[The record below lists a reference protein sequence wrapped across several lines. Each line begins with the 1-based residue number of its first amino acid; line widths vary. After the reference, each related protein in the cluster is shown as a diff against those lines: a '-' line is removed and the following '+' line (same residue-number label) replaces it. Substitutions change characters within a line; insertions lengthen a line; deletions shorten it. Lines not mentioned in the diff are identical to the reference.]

1 MVWHGKQRP
10 GIPNLTWKAF
20 VRIVFPRLPSFLHS
34 SFPALLPC
42 FLPSC
47 LPSVLRSFLPHT
59 IPIPTRT
66 HAHII
71 AGARPSPSP
80 SPSPPPTIHPAFHH
94 GTRDFVLS
102 WVLSLLLLLLFP
114 RDVGRQRVAFHNTS
128 QSPSKHTYL
137 SPSKVSWR
145 LPSQP
150 LWPCVRCTDECP
162 RMYTLP

>member
-1 MVWHGKQRP
+1 MVWYGMENRHRVFLFPLGR
-10 GIPNLTWKAF
+10 LSF
-20 VRIVFPRLPSFLHS
+20 VFHVLLVFPHLPSFLPS
-34 SFPALLPC
+34 
-42 FLPSC
+42 FLPS
-47 LPSVLRSFLPHT
+47 LPPSLPHT

-66 HAHII
+66 HTHII

-80 SPSPPPTIHPAFHH
+80 INQPAFHH

-114 RDVGRQRVAFHNTS
+114 REVGGERVAFHNTS

-162 RMYTLP
+162 RTYTPP

>member
-1 MVWHGKQRP
+1 MA
-10 GIPNLTWKAF
+10 WKTDTGYSYSHLEGF
-20 VRIVFPRLPSFLHS
+20 RSCFTCCSFFPT
-34 SFPALLPC
+34 

-47 LPSVLRSFLPHT
+47 LPSFPLSLSPPLLPSFRKPYSYLPV
-59 IPIPTRT
+59 PTRT
-66 HAHII
+66 HTHII

-80 SPSPPPTIHPAFHH
+80 TNQPAFHH

-102 WVLSLLLLLLFP
+102 WVLSLLLLLLLLFP
-114 RDVGRQRVAFHNTS
+114 KEVGEKRVAFHNTS

-162 RMYTLP
+162 RTYTPP

>member
-1 MVWHGKQRP
+1 MVWYGMENRHRVFLFPLGR
-10 GIPNLTWKAF
+10 LSF
-20 VRIVFPRLPSFLHS
+20 VFHVLLVFPH
-34 SFPALLPC
+34 
-42 FLPSC
+42 LPSC
-47 LPSVLRSFLPHT
+47 LPSFPLPPSSLPPFLPHT

-66 HAHII
+66 HTHII

-80 SPSPPPTIHPAFHH
+80 TNQPAFHH

-114 RDVGRQRVAFHNTS
+114 KEVGGKRVAFHNTS

-162 RMYTLP
+162 HTYTPP

>member
-1 MVWHGKQRP
+1 MA
-10 GIPNLTWKAF
+10 WKTETGYSYSHLE
-20 VRIVFPRLPSFLHS
+20 VFRSYLFPHLPSFLHS
-34 SFPALLPC
+34 SFPALLPS
-42 FLPSC
+42 FLPS
-47 LPSVLRSFLPHT
+47 LHPSFFLPHT

-66 HAHII
+66 HTHII

-80 SPSPPPTIHPAFHH
+80 NPYPSPTIHPAFHH

>member
-1 MVWHGKQRP
+1 MA
-10 GIPNLTWKAF
+10 WKTDTGYSYF
-20 VRIVFPRLPSFLHS
+20 HLEGFRSCFTCCSFFHT
-34 SFPALLPC
+34 

-47 LPSVLRSFLPHT
+47 LPSFPLPPSSLPPFLPHT

-66 HAHII
+66 HTHII

-80 SPSPPPTIHPAFHH
+80 TIKPAFHH

-114 RDVGRQRVAFHNTS
+114 REVGGERVAFHNTS
-128 QSPSKHTYL
+128 QSPSKHTYV

-162 RMYTLP
+162 RTYTPP

>member
-1 MVWHGKQRP
+1 MVWHGKQTP
-10 GIPNLTWKAF
+10 GIPVPTWKAF
-20 VRIVFPRLPSFLHS
+20 VRVSRVARFSTPSFLPAFLPSFLPSLPPS
-34 SFPALLPC
+34 SLP
-42 FLPSC
+42 P
-47 LPSVLRSFLPHT
+47 FLPHT

-66 HAHII
+66 HTHII

-80 SPSPPPTIHPAFHH
+80 TNQPAFHH

-114 RDVGRQRVAFHNTS
+114 REVGGKRVAFHNTS

-162 RMYTLP
+162 RTYTPP

>member
-1 MVWHGKQRP
+1 MVWYGMEDRHRVFLFPLGR
-10 GIPNLTWKAF
+10 LSF
-20 VRIVFPRLPSFLHS
+20 VFQVLLVFPHLPSFLPS
-34 SFPALLPC
+34 
-42 FLPSC
+42 FLPSLPFSLPPPS
-47 LPSVLRSFLPHT
+47 LPSFRIPYPYLPV
-59 IPIPTRT
+59 PTRT
-66 HAHII
+66 HTHII

-80 SPSPPPTIHPAFHH
+80 TNQPAFHH

-114 RDVGRQRVAFHNTS
+114 REVGGKRVAFHNTS

-162 RMYTLP
+162 RMYTPP

>member
-1 MVWHGKQRP
+1 MVWHGKQTP
-10 GIPNLTWKAF
+10 GIPILTWKAF
-20 VRIVFPRLPSFLHS
+20 VRIVFPHLPSFLPS
-34 SFPALLPC
+34 SSPALLPSFLPPLHPS
-42 FLPSC
+42 FLPS
-47 LPSVLRSFLPHT
+47 HT

-66 HAHII
+66 HTHII

-80 SPSPPPTIHPAFHH
+80 TNQPAFHH

-114 RDVGRQRVAFHNTS
+114 REVGEKRVAFHNTS

-162 RMYTLP
+162 RTYTPP

>member
-1 MVWHGKQRP
+1 MVWYGMENRHRVFLFPLGR
-10 GIPNLTWKAF
+10 LSF
-20 VRIVFPRLPSFLHS
+20 VFHVLLVFPHLPS
-34 SFPALLPC
+34 

-47 LPSVLRSFLPHT
+47 LPSLHPSSLPPSLPHT

-66 HAHII
+66 HTHIM

-80 SPSPPPTIHPAFHH
+80 TNQPAFHH

-114 RDVGRQRVAFHNTS
+114 REIGGKRVVFHNTS
-128 QSPSKHTYL
+128 QSPSKHTYV

-162 RMYTLP
+162 RMYTPP